1 MPAGVPKRTVITD
14 LKLKQTERR
23 VKYRDEYSAK
33 KKDINRKWEEH
44 IAEKKYRHAVGKPIW
59 ESAPEDSALK
69 WLEILDGYGEEEEMH
84 HRKLW
89 EEEIQEWHKDVKFWK
104 GVLDEK
110 DAKEMDALLHPKPVP
125 QGPPCIFAPRSVQLN
140 YYKTKYPHLFKE
152 ENTAQYQDR
161 EEWDHYNFQDSQGNV
176 FSIE

>member
-69 WLEILDGYGEEEEMH
+69 WLEILDGYGEEEEAF

-110 DAKEMDALLHPKPVP
+110 YAKEMDALLHPKPVP